1 MSKREEKE
9 VPRRSIAMATHFDRE
24 LLAHLAPRERIR
36 IEIQAG
42 GRAHLSRLM
51 FVIHHDHL
59 YIRSARRD
67 NAPWYQTLRANP
79 QATLHVGRLHLPI
92 RAVAVQDEQTRK
104 RVGEHFVQK
113 YVYLH
118 PSSTRTM
125 LYEQVAETT
134 FRLEPAEVEMS
145 V

>member
-9 VPRRSIAMATHFDRE
+9 GAKRSIAMATHFDRE
-24 LLAHLAPRERIR
+24 LLGHLARRERIR
-36 IEIQAG
+36 IEMQAG
-42 GRAHLSRLM
+42 DRAHLSRLM

-92 RAVAVQDEQTRK
+92 RAVAVQDDHTPHRI
-104 RVGEHFVQK
+104 GEPFAHK
-113 YVYLH
+113 YLHLH
-118 PSSTRTM
+118 PSS
-125 LYEQVAETT
+125 
-134 FRLEPAEVEMS
+134 
-145 V
+145 